1 MDRIG
6 RIDGNYASPYIGGVP
21 QTETSRALEKTLN
34 EAKQGGFW
42 RIELQDGKELTVF
55 EGEVIPWY
63 GKSGGGTQWYSEI
76 DFEKLK
82 IDKIVKYSNV
92 E

>member
-6 RIDGNYASPYIGGVP
+6 GIRGYYASPYIGGVP
-21 QTETSRALEKTLN
+21 QTEASRALEKTLN

-76 DFEKLK
+76 SFEKLDDAK
-82 IDKIVKYSNV
+82 IIKYT
-92 E
+92 EIK